1 MFVLQIC
8 IFLEQLLDYDSSKSK
23 DLFFPFCLEEDAV
36 SGTFAPGI
44 LLFTFKVKLFLW
56 PLSYSAWFLFKE
68 SENGSK
74 KKQCIFWYKSVPL
87 QPAKAMSQFP
97 K

>member
-8 IFLEQLLDYDSSKSK
+8 IFLEQLLDCDSSKSK

-44 LLFTFKVKLFLW
+44 LLFTFKVKLFL
-56 PLSYSAWFLFKE
+56 
-68 SENGSK
+68 
-74 KKQCIFWYKSVPL
+74 
-87 QPAKAMSQFP
+87 
-97 K
+97 